1 MTETF
6 GYQTGDFPLLGTYVC
21 SCACSTCLA
30 GSCCQNQYA
39 GAAAPYPRI
48 VFTICPHSIDRSTA
62 RCLMCDPLPQP
73 TFAAGANVPVDD
85 RLARIE
91 ELLLTC
97 EQFEASGAQTNGTWL
112 AGELRR
118 ILGAPTR

>member
-1 MTETF
+1 MTETL
-6 GYQTGDFPLLGTYVC
+6 GYQTGDFPLRGSYVC

-30 GSCCQNQYA
+30 GSCCQSPYA
-39 GAAAPYPRI
+39 GAATPYPRI
-48 VFTICPHSIDRSTA
+48 VLTICPHGVDRAASQ
-62 RCLMCDPLPQP
+62 CFICDPV
-73 TFAAGANVPVDD
+73 TTYVAAGANVPGDD

-112 AGELRR
+112 TGELRR